1 MHMHR
6 QGRENSTFNT
16 VREYDP
22 TIVQEF
28 DVALVTKGVGLS
40 ALIQVVGRY
49 GRCEYSYMH
58 LNMAQTTYVTR

>member
-1 MHMHR
+1 MIPLY
-6 QGRENSTFNT
+6 
-16 VREYDP
+16 V
-22 TIVQEF
+22 VQEF
-28 DVALVTKGVGLS
+28 DVALVTKGVGFS